1 MKAITIKTKQLSQ
14 PAALIFIYLLGLSF
28 MVFFVNQGGQSTLI
42 DEAMLLIILPIAL
55 IGLFQSFYC
64 IGLPSKLITIYFV
77 VTILGSIVTLF
88 TKHDVPFT
96 APVLGL
102 LLDTKFL
109 IFLGGLLYF
118 SRRSNKNNEE
128 MIIDVCKIIL
138 LVTLFNSIF
147 FIRDIFFGGTSL
159 AGIALR
165 PSSIFGYVPI
175 GLFSHKLYTAALS
188 SMALAAAVTLYLTS
202 KKTRFLFAIAL
213 FVLFLILSSSMKEL
227 GVLAGI
233 IFIVA
238 HSLNNQKTKV
248 SGGSKKLLF
257 FGFLIV
263 PVFAFI
269 FGAELDRLVT
279 NRVDVYLLEEN
290 ARAALH
296 IKSAE
301 IATDYFPLGSGAG
314 TFSSQPS
321 RSIYFSPLY
330 YEYGMTFFY
339 GASEEHSS
347 FLMDAGWP
355 KFIAEAGWI
364 GGGAYF
370 MAYLLSLL
378 GLLLSFLRRPSSVN
392 VFGVLIGTLV
402 FSSALGSAIFTGD
415 IGLMMCALLFFCC
428 YLDQKHTGEMQ
439 KKF

>member
-1 MKAITIKTKQLSQ
+1 MYSIKKSAIQQ
-14 PAALIFIYLLGLSF
+14 PASLIFVYLLGLSF
-28 MVFFVNQGGQSTLI
+28 TVLFVDRPGQSTLI
-42 DEAMLLIILPIAL
+42 DELFLLAMFPVAL
-55 IGLFQSFYC
+55 IGIFRSYFS
-64 IGLPSKLITIYFV
+64 IGLPAKLIVVYFV
-77 VTILGSIVTLF
+77 VAAISSVISLVVRDDI
-88 TKHDVPFT
+88 PFA
-96 APVLGL
+96 APIMGL
-102 LLDTKFL
+102 VLDTKF
-109 IFLGGLLYF
+109 IIMLGALLYLVQRSEKTSDEIMIDICKAIVLIALINSAFFLRDVF
-118 SRRSNKNNEE
+118 SS
-128 MIIDVCKIIL
+128 
-138 LVTLFNSIF
+138 
-147 FIRDIFFGGTSL
+147 GTSL
-159 AGIALR
+159 AGIRLGA
-165 PSSIFGYVPI
+165 SNIYGYIPI

-238 HSLNNQKTKV
+238 RSLNNQKNKV
-248 SGGSKKLLF
+248 SGGSKSLIFIGF
-257 FGFLIV
+257 FIV
-263 PVFAFI
+263 PAFAFI
-269 FGAELDRLVT
+269 FGSDLERLVT

-339 GASEEHSS
+339 GASEEQSS

-370 MAYLLSLL
+370 LAYFIAALTLVI
-378 GLLLSFLRRPSSVN
+378 SFFKNPNAVN
-392 VFGVLIGTLV
+392 VFGIMISLLV
-402 FSSALGSAIFTGD
+402 FSSALGSAVFTGD
-415 IGLMMCALLFFCC
+415 IGLMMCALLFFCR
-428 YLDQKHTGEMQ
+428 YLDKKHTGGMP
-439 KKF
+439 KNN